1 MALKSWLRSKFFWI
15 IIGFAI
21 LGIIIWKVGSG
32 YFSKAV
38 DVYTVSKVRNYA
50 EALIAESIEEELL
63 KELEDADLFIENYD
77 SNGNVSYAYVNSLK
91 INRIRNNVVLYTD
104 QAISKINAHTDFD
117 KIEIPLGY
125 FFGVRYFLA
134 DSIKIPIELEVIGNQ
149 DVELKMETISK
160 GINTTIVEIY
170 LDISLEIQV
179 VIPLQNKVTVTSTKI
194 PLAMEIMN
202 NEVPYFLGDLF
213 N

>member
-1 MALKSWLRSKFFWI
+1 MALKSWLKNKFIWI
-15 IIGFAI
+15 IIGLAT
-21 LGIIIWKVGSG
+21 LGIIVWRIGSG

-50 EALIAESIEEELL
+50 EALIAASIEEELL

-91 INRIRNNVVLYTD
+91 INRIRNNVILYTD
-104 QAISKINAHTDFD
+104 KAISKINAHTDFE

-125 FFGVRYFLA
+125 FFGVRYILA

-149 DVELKMETISK
+149 NVELRMETISK

-202 NEVPYFLGDLF
+202 NEVPYYLGDLF
-213 N
+213 S

>member
-1 MALKSWLRSKFFWI
+1 MALKSWLKNKFIWI
-15 IIGFAI
+15 FGGLALLGF
-21 LGIIIWKVGSG
+21 LVWRVGSG
-32 YFSKAV
+32 YFSTAV

-50 EALIAESIEEELL
+50 EALIAESIEEGVLQ
-63 KELEDADLFIENYD
+63 ELEDADLFIENYD
-77 SNGNVSYAYVNSLK
+77 SNGNVSYAYVNSLA
-91 INRIRNNVVLYTD
+91 INKIRNNMVLYTD
-104 QAISKINAHTDFD
+104 KAIGKINAHTDFD

-149 DVELKMETISK
+149 DVELKMETVSK

-179 VIPLQNKVTVTSTKI
+179 VIPLQNKVTETSTRV

-202 NEVPYFLGDLF
+202 NEIPYYLGDLF